1 MRERLS
7 DVLRGGGRARDS
19 RNRRRR
25 TEAQAQVFLCPA
37 GANCRNQF
45 VVGAHIKSPKNKSP
59 GERLIRGFDWQI
71 RKALESLP
79 NEFERL
85 GQIHRQ
91 AVAGWRTQSH
101 AREARSGVDVVDDG
115 FHWQKIVGQKFPSA
129 YCPSNMGGLARVK
142 MPVWRTNNMLRY
154 TFLAF
159 SVGGT
164 QLKNCSGP
172 DS

>member
-1 MRERLS
+1 LLKGWAAFQAAMRERLS
-7 DVLRGGGRARDS
+7 DFLRGSGRAKDS

-37 GANCRNQF
+37 SANCRDQF
-45 VVGAHIKSPKNKSP
+45 VVSAHIKSPKTKSP

-71 RKALESLP
+71 RKALSSLP

-91 AVAGWRTQSH
+91 AVAGWRTQGH

-115 FHWQKIVGQKFPSA
+115 LHWQKIAGQKNPKRVLSIKYGRSRKSQDA
-129 YCPSNMGGLARVK
+129 SLA
-142 MPVWRTNNMLRY
+142 
-154 TFLAF
+154 
-159 SVGGT
+159 
-164 QLKNCSGP
+164 
-172 DS
+172 D